1 MFADDG
7 ALLFKDTCRN
17 SFINLKIEII
27 NVKKWLDVNKLSL
40 NLDKDK
46 TKFMVFD
53 NVLESD
59 KIITDNIVIEEC
71 KAKKYLGL
79 IVDHQLNFS
88 MHIDYIKKKIGKRIG
103 AMYRCKNLLPIK
115 YRRMFANSL
124 VLPIFDYLDII
135 YNKAAKT
142 KLLDLDILY
151 KKVAKIALDV
161 PKTESSIKVYKDMNW
176 LPLHL
181 RRQLHLASYMYRIIN
196 DTCPSNCMNKFK
208 YVSGGTR
215 EGSNCN
221 LYMKKSKTLKDF
233 YYLGAKCWNSIP
245 NHIRVMDD
253 VKKFSKCYKI
263 ELLNSATS
271 DSNYRVNN
279 AYEYMYKTPC
289 MQVYPEPIDT
299 ETTAVL
305 QSIGVL
311 FSSQRHS

>member
-1 MFADDG
+1 
-7 ALLFKDTCRN
+7 
-17 SFINLKIEII
+17 
-27 NVKKWLDVNKLSL
+27 
-40 NLDKDK
+40 
-46 TKFMVFD
+46 
-53 NVLESD
+53 
-59 KIITDNIVIEEC
+59 
-71 KAKKYLGL
+71 
-79 IVDHQLNFS
+79 
-88 MHIDYIKKKIGKRIG
+88 
-103 AMYRCKNLLPIK
+103 
-115 YRRMFANSL
+115 
-124 VLPIFDYLDII
+124 
-135 YNKAAKT
+135 
-142 KLLDLDILY
+142 
-151 KKVAKIALDV
+151 
-161 PKTESSIKVYKDMNW
+161 
-176 LPLHL
+176 
-181 RRQLHLASYMYRIIN
+181 
-196 DTCPSNCMNKFK
+196 MNKFK

-279 AYEYMYKTPC
+279 AYKYMYKTPC